1 MLDFARQF
9 HALRK
14 EILSA
19 IETVCDSQSFILGPV
34 VSDFEHAAARACD
47 VPFAVG
53 CSSGTEALWLALAAC
68 GVGDSADALRA
79 VQPQSVIT
87 SPFTF
92 FATASSI
99 LRAGAKPV
107 FCDIDP
113 RTFNLNPAA
122 LAERLRSSGERGST
136 PAAAPIKA
144 LLAVHLYGQCV
155 DMDAFTRLRNELPG
169 LVLIEDAAQAFGAEW
184 NGSPAGFLGDAAA
197 FSFYPTKN
205 LSAFGDAG
213 LVTTP
218 REDVAV
224 RLRSLRAHGMTR
236 RYHHDEVGWN
246 SRMDAIQAAVL
257 SVKLKYL
264 PEWNQR
270 RRDLA
275 VRYDELFRD
284 AAIAAPAGST
294 SPADGVVLPWTDP
307 RATHVFHQYVIRAE
321 RRDALR
327 EHLSAL
333 GIGSEVYYPV
343 PLHLQAA
350 LRDLGYKPGDFPETE
365 RAAAEVL
372 ALPIFPELRD
382 DEQQSVV
389 EAIREF
395 YR

>member
-9 HALRK
+9 HGLRE
-14 EILSA
+14 EILRA
-19 IETVCDSQSFILGPV
+19 IETVCDSQSFILGPAV
-34 VSDFEHAAARACD
+34 NEFENAAARACA
-47 VPFAVG
+47 VPYALG

-68 GVGDSADALRA
+68 GIGDSAGAIRSEEHGL
-79 VQPQSVIT
+79 VLT
-87 SPFTF
+87 TPFTF

-113 RTFNLNPAA
+113 RTFNMSPAA
-122 LAERLRSSGERGST
+122 VEDLVRTPQSGVLR
-136 PAAAPIKA
+136 AI
-144 LLAVHLYGQCV
+144 LVVHLYGQCA
-155 DMDAFTRLRNELPG
+155 DMDALTQLRDEFPE
-169 LVLIEDAAQAFGAEW
+169 LVLIEDAAQAFGAVW
-184 NGSPAGFLGDAAA
+184 TSADRQSRPAGSMGDAAA

-213 LVTTP
+213 LVTTNQ
-218 REDVAV
+218 ETIAT

-236 RYHHDEVGWN
+236 RYYHDEVGWN

-264 PEWNQR
+264 PAWNQR
-270 RRDLA
+270 RRELA
-275 VRYDELFRD
+275 ARYDELFRQ
-284 AAIAAPAGST
+284 AGIAAPAAST
-294 SPADGVVLPWTDP
+294 SPAEGVVLPWTDP

-327 EHLSAL
+327 EHLSSL
-333 GIGSEVYYPV
+333 GIASEVYYPV
-343 PLHLQAA
+343 PLHLQEA
-350 LRDLGYKPGDFPETE
+350 LREFGYKAGDFPETE

-389 EAIREF
+389 AAIRDF